1 MSLCVRGVL
10 DRWGK
15 QGDQGLGQVA
25 PGLGVEVYG
34 WGWLGFHSGSLAEY
48 RKMVKI
54 IGQRATNDLSDSRF
68 ALSTRLSICVFCVL
82 CGSIALLDSRPTF
95 PLR

>member
-34 WGWLGFHSGSLAEY
+34 WGRLGFYSRVLDFYE
-48 RKMVKI
+48 KI
-54 IGQRATNDLSDSRF
+54 IKVVAAWVGGRF
-68 ALSTRLSICVFCVL
+68 GF
-82 CGSIALLDSRPTF
+82 
-95 PLR
+95 